1 MMKRASVVKRFG
13 LWAAVSLVIMMMSV
27 LCITS
32 MAAESQPR
40 VLRVAFCEAKGITE
54 KDPDGSRH
62 GLVMDYLNE
71 IAKYT
76 GWAYEFID
84 TTPDAMLKGF
94 AEGEY
99 ELMGGNYYLPG
110 LEAYYAYPDYNIGYS
125 KSVIFARENDDS
137 VQSHNLKSLNGK
149 TIGVYDRAVENVRR
163 LKEYLSMN
171 DLDCTLK
178 YYSYEQLM
186 DGNLY
191 PYLQEGDVDLLLGN
205 SVEHKQGIR
214 AVVSYDS
221 QPYYIVTNVGN
232 QEVLDGLN
240 MAMAKIADSNP
251 DFASERYAANFLNA
265 SSVDIRLTKEEKDY
279 IRQKGS
285 VTVAM
290 PHNFHPLTCEDP
302 DDMHDGLT
310 YDILKEVTE
319 FTGLEFNYVSTD
331 SYIKAMD
338 LVRQGKADI
347 LGFYLGD
354 EADSVK
360 QKMVLT
366 APFASMN
373 SIIVRNKTSGFPGS
387 ELVGAVIEGR
397 ELPKSIRAAEVK
409 SYRNINEALKAVNR
423 GEADFAYGLATYME
437 HEIQKSHFANVVPV
451 TLINDRMDICLAM
464 ARPAD
469 PELLTIMN
477 KAINSIPSG
486 RSAELLDH
494 NMVSAGTGV
503 LSITELIYANPMM
516 FVGILTAIL
525 LILVTVVLW
534 VNRVRVKAAV
544 MQSELKKAEAENRAK
559 GEFLSRMSHELR
571 TPMNAVVGLADL
583 AGMTEGV
590 PENIREMLVKLRA
603 SSHYLLDLINDILD
617 MSRLDSG
624 MLIIASEPFFLE
636 RMLNELRTMME
647 TDANRRGL
655 NYRIETNISHG
666 GVTGDVIRLRQVLT
680 NLLSNAFKFTPEG
693 GSVILRVTEKPDPG
707 EYAAG
712 KPAVGERAVG
722 EYAAGEPAV
731 GERAVGEYAAGERA
745 VGESAA
751 GERADG
757 EHVVC
762 ENASCGSVVYEF
774 QVIDTGVGIDLKD
787 QTRIFDTF
795 EQVGTNYAKSQG
807 TGLGLPISRSI
818 VRLMGGELRVKSE
831 PGHGSEF
838 YFTLTLPVGSPVYD
852 GGSVNETHVG
862 EEMLKEVR
870 ILLAEDN
877 DLNAEIAIQLLELK
891 GAVVSRSENGRL
903 AVERFKESDPGEFQ
917 VILMDIQMPE
927 MNGLEATRA
936 IRAMDRP
943 DAAAIPIIA
952 MTANVFKEDVDA
964 AMEAGMSGF
973 EGKPLDVEHLY
984 LQICRL
990 LGLEAGGLKS
1000 K

>member
-54 KDPDGSRH
+54 KNPDGSRH

-71 IAKYT
+71 IVKYT
-76 GWAYEFID
+76 GWEYEFID

-125 KSVIFARENDDS
+125 KSVIFARENDDT

-178 YYSYEQLM
+178 YYSYEQLV

-191 PYLQEGDVDLLLGN
+191 SYLQEGDVDLLLGN

-290 PHNFHPLTCEDP
+290 PYNFHPLTCEDP

-310 YDILKEVTE
+310 YNILKEVAE

-331 SYIKAMD
+331 SYVKAME

-354 EADSVK
+354 EVGSLK

-373 SIIVRNKTSGFPGS
+373 SIIVRNKASGFPGS

-477 KAINSIPSG
+477 KAINSIPSD

-525 LILVTVVLW
+525 LILVTVILW

-544 MQSELKKAEAENRAK
+544 MQSDLKKAEAESRAK

-624 MLIIASEPFFLE
+624 MLTIASEPFSLE

-655 NYRIETNISHG
+655 NYRIETDISHG

-693 GSVILRVTEKPDPG
+693 GTVILRVTEKPGPG
-707 EYAAG
+707 
-712 KPAVGERAVG
+712 
-722 EYAAGEPAV
+722 
-731 GERAVGEYAAGERA
+731 
-745 VGESAA
+745 
-751 GERADG
+751 
-757 EHVVC
+757 

-807 TGLGLPISRSI
+807 TGLGLPISYSI
-818 VRLMGGELRVKSE
+818 VQLMGGELRVKSE

-852 GGSVNETHVG
+852 GGSVNESHVG

-877 DLNAEIAIQLLELK
+877 DLNAEIALQLLELK
-891 GAVVSRSENGRL
+891 GAVVSRCENGRL

-990 LGLEAGGLKS
+990 LGLEADGLKS
-1000 K
+1000 E

>member
-54 KDPDGSRH
+54 KNPDGSRH

-76 GWAYEFID
+76 GWEYEFID

-125 KSVIFARENDDS
+125 KSVIFARENDDT

-178 YYSYEQLM
+178 YYSYEQLV

-191 PYLQEGDVDLLLGN
+191 SYLQEGDVDLLLGN

-290 PHNFHPLTCEDP
+290 PYNFHPLTCEDP

-310 YDILKEVTE
+310 YDILKEVAE

-331 SYIKAMD
+331 SYVKAME
-338 LVRQGKADI
+338 LVRQGKVDI

-354 EADSVK
+354 EVDSLK

-373 SIIVRNKTSGFPGS
+373 SIIVRNKASGFPGS

-477 KAINSIPSG
+477 KAINSIPSD

-525 LILVTVVLW
+525 LILVTVILW

-544 MQSELKKAEAENRAK
+544 MQSDLKKAEAESRAK

-624 MLIIASEPFFLE
+624 MLTIASEPFSLE

-655 NYRIETNISHG
+655 NYRIETDISHG

-693 GSVILRVTEKPDPG
+693 GTVILRVTEKPGPG
-707 EYAAG
+707 EN
-712 KPAVGERAVG
+712 AVGEQ
-722 EYAAGEPAV
+722 
-731 GERAVGEYAAGERA
+731 
-745 VGESAA
+745 
-751 GERADG
+751 
-757 EHVVC
+757 VVC
-762 ENASCGSVVYEF
+762 ENAPCGSVVYEF

-807 TGLGLPISRSI
+807 TGLGLPISYSI
-818 VRLMGGELRVKSE
+818 VQLMGGELRVKSE

-852 GGSVNETHVG
+852 GGSVNESHVG

-877 DLNAEIAIQLLELK
+877 DLNAEIALQLLELK
-891 GAVVSRSENGRL
+891 GAVVSRCENGRL

-990 LGLEAGGLKS
+990 LGLEADGLKS
-1000 K
+1000 E

>member
-54 KDPDGSRH
+54 KNPDGSRH

-76 GWAYEFID
+76 GWEYEFID

-125 KSVIFARENDDS
+125 KSVIFARENDDT

-178 YYSYEQLM
+178 YYSYEQLV

-191 PYLQEGDVDLLLGN
+191 SYLQEGDVDLLLGN

-290 PHNFHPLTCEDP
+290 PYNFHPLTCEDP

-310 YDILKEVTE
+310 YDILKEVAE

-331 SYIKAMD
+331 SYVKAME
-338 LVRQGKADI
+338 LVRQGKVDI

-354 EADSVK
+354 EVDSLK

-373 SIIVRNKTSGFPGS
+373 SIIVRNKASGFPGS

-423 GEADFAYGLATYME
+423 GETDFAYGLATYME

-477 KAINSIPSG
+477 KAINSIPSD

-516 FVGILTAIL
+516 FVGVLTAIL
-525 LILVTVVLW
+525 LILVTVILW

-544 MQSELKKAEAENRAK
+544 MQSDLKKAEAESRAK

-624 MLIIASEPFFLE
+624 MLTIASEPFSLE

-655 NYRIETNISHG
+655 NYRIETDISHG

-693 GSVILRVTEKPDPG
+693 GTVILRVTEKPGPG
-707 EYAAG
+707 EN
-712 KPAVGERAVG
+712 AVGEQ
-722 EYAAGEPAV
+722 
-731 GERAVGEYAAGERA
+731 
-745 VGESAA
+745 
-751 GERADG
+751 
-757 EHVVC
+757 VVC
-762 ENASCGSVVYEF
+762 ENAPCGSVVYEF

-807 TGLGLPISRSI
+807 TGLGLPISYSI
-818 VRLMGGELRVKSE
+818 VQLMGGELRVKSE

-852 GGSVNETHVG
+852 GGSVNESHVG

-877 DLNAEIAIQLLELK
+877 DLNAEIALQLLELK
-891 GAVVSRSENGRL
+891 GAVVSRCENGRL

-990 LGLEAGGLKS
+990 LGLEADGLKS
-1000 K
+1000 E

>member
-54 KDPDGSRH
+54 KNPDGSRH

-76 GWAYEFID
+76 GWEYEFID

-125 KSVIFARENDDS
+125 KSVIFARENDDT

-178 YYSYEQLM
+178 YYSYEQLV

-191 PYLQEGDVDLLLGN
+191 SYLQEGDVDLLLGN

-290 PHNFHPLTCEDP
+290 PYNFHPLTCEDP

-310 YDILKEVTE
+310 YDILREVAE

-331 SYIKAMD
+331 SYVKAME
-338 LVRQGKADI
+338 LVRQGKVDI

-354 EADSVK
+354 EVDSLK

-373 SIIVRNKTSGFPGS
+373 SIIVRNKASGFPGS

-477 KAINSIPSG
+477 KAINSIPSD

-525 LILVTVVLW
+525 LILVTVILW

-544 MQSELKKAEAENRAK
+544 MQSDLKKAEAESRAK

-624 MLIIASEPFFLE
+624 MLTIASEPFSLE

-655 NYRIETNISHG
+655 NYRIETDISHG

-693 GSVILRVTEKPDPG
+693 GTVILRVTEKPGPG
-707 EYAAG
+707 EN
-712 KPAVGERAVG
+712 AVGEQ
-722 EYAAGEPAV
+722 
-731 GERAVGEYAAGERA
+731 
-745 VGESAA
+745 
-751 GERADG
+751 
-757 EHVVC
+757 VVC
-762 ENASCGSVVYEF
+762 ENAPCGSVVYEF

-807 TGLGLPISRSI
+807 TGLGLPISYSI
-818 VRLMGGELRVKSE
+818 VQLMGGELRVKSE

-838 YFTLTLPVGSPVYD
+838 YFTLTLPVGSHVYD
-852 GGSVNETHVG
+852 GGSVNESHVG

-877 DLNAEIAIQLLELK
+877 DLNAEIALQLLELK
-891 GAVVSRSENGRL
+891 GAVVSRCENGRL

-990 LGLEAGGLKS
+990 LGLEADGLKS
-1000 K
+1000 E

>member
-54 KDPDGSRH
+54 KNPDGSRH

-76 GWAYEFID
+76 GWEYEFID

-110 LEAYYAYPDYNIGYS
+110 LEAYFAYPDYNIGYS
-125 KSVIFARENDDS
+125 KSVIFARENDDT

-178 YYSYEQLM
+178 YYSYEQLV

-191 PYLQEGDVDLLLGN
+191 SYLQEGDVDLLLGN
-205 SVEHKQGIR
+205 SAEHKQGIR

-290 PHNFHPLTCEDP
+290 PYNFHPLTCEDP

-310 YDILKEVTE
+310 YDILKEVAE

-331 SYIKAMD
+331 SYVKAME

-354 EADSVK
+354 EVGSLK

-373 SIIVRNKTSGFPGS
+373 SIIVRNKASGFPGS

-477 KAINSIPSG
+477 KAINSIPSD

-516 FVGILTAIL
+516 VVGILTAIL
-525 LILVTVVLW
+525 LILVTVILW

-544 MQSELKKAEAENRAK
+544 MQSDLKKAEAESRAK

-624 MLIIASEPFFLE
+624 MLTIASEPFSLE

-655 NYRIETNISHG
+655 NYRIETDISHG

-693 GSVILRVTEKPDPG
+693 GTVILRVTEKPGPG
-707 EYAAG
+707 
-712 KPAVGERAVG
+712 
-722 EYAAGEPAV
+722 
-731 GERAVGEYAAGERA
+731 
-745 VGESAA
+745 
-751 GERADG
+751 
-757 EHVVC
+757 

-807 TGLGLPISRSI
+807 TGLGLPISYSI
-818 VRLMGGELRVKSE
+818 VQLMGGELRVKSE

-852 GGSVNETHVG
+852 GGSVNESHVG

-877 DLNAEIAIQLLELK
+877 DLNAEIALQLLELK
-891 GAVVSRSENGRL
+891 GAVVSRCENGRL

-990 LGLEAGGLKS
+990 LGLEADGLKS
-1000 K
+1000 E

>member
-1 MMKRASVVKRFG
+1 
-13 LWAAVSLVIMMMSV
+13 MMMSV

-54 KDPDGSRH
+54 KNPDGSRH

-76 GWAYEFID
+76 GWEYEFID

-125 KSVIFARENDDS
+125 KSVIFARENDDT

-178 YYSYEQLM
+178 YYSYEQLV

-191 PYLQEGDVDLLLGN
+191 SYLQEGDVDLLLGN

-290 PHNFHPLTCEDP
+290 PYNFHPLTCEDP

-310 YDILKEVTE
+310 YDILKEVAE

-331 SYIKAMD
+331 SYVKAME
-338 LVRQGKADI
+338 LVRQGKVDI

-354 EADSVK
+354 EVDSLK

-373 SIIVRNKTSGFPGS
+373 SIIVRNKASGFPGS

-477 KAINSIPSG
+477 KAINSIPSD

-525 LILVTVVLW
+525 LILVTVILW

-544 MQSELKKAEAENRAK
+544 MQSDLKKAEAESRAK

-624 MLIIASEPFFLE
+624 MLTIASEPFSLE

-655 NYRIETNISHG
+655 NYRIETDISHG

-693 GSVILRVTEKPDPG
+693 GTVILRVTEKPGPG
-707 EYAAG
+707 EN
-712 KPAVGERAVG
+712 AVGEQ
-722 EYAAGEPAV
+722 
-731 GERAVGEYAAGERA
+731 
-745 VGESAA
+745 
-751 GERADG
+751 
-757 EHVVC
+757 VVC
-762 ENASCGSVVYEF
+762 ENAPCGSVVYEF

-787 QTRIFDTF
+787 QPRIFDTF

-807 TGLGLPISRSI
+807 TGLGLPISYSI
-818 VRLMGGELRVKSE
+818 VQLMGGELRVKSE

-852 GGSVNETHVG
+852 GGSVNESHVG

-877 DLNAEIAIQLLELK
+877 DLNAEIALQLLELK
-891 GAVVSRSENGRL
+891 GAVVSRCENGRL

-990 LGLEAGGLKS
+990 LGLEADGLKS
-1000 K
+1000 E

>member
-54 KDPDGSRH
+54 KNPDGSRH

-76 GWAYEFID
+76 GWEYEFID

-125 KSVIFARENDDS
+125 KSVIFARENDDT

-178 YYSYEQLM
+178 YYSYEQLV

-191 PYLQEGDVDLLLGN
+191 SYLQEGDVDLLLGN

-290 PHNFHPLTCEDP
+290 PYNFHPLTCEDP

-310 YDILKEVTE
+310 YDILKEVAE

-331 SYIKAMD
+331 SYVKAME
-338 LVRQGKADI
+338 LVRQGKVDI

-354 EADSVK
+354 EVDSLK

-373 SIIVRNKTSGFPGS
+373 SIIVRNKASGFPGS

-477 KAINSIPSG
+477 KAINSIPSD

-516 FVGILTAIL
+516 FVGGVTAIL
-525 LILVTVVLW
+525 LILVTVILW

-544 MQSELKKAEAENRAK
+544 MQSDLKKAEAESRAK

-624 MLIIASEPFFLE
+624 MLTIASEPFSLE

-655 NYRIETNISHG
+655 NYRIETDISHG

-693 GSVILRVTEKPDPG
+693 GTVILRVTEKPGPG
-707 EYAAG
+707 EN
-712 KPAVGERAVG
+712 
-722 EYAAGEPAV
+722 
-731 GERAVGEYAAGERA
+731 A
-745 VGESAA
+745 VGESAV
-751 GERADG
+751 GEQ
-757 EHVVC
+757 VVC
-762 ENASCGSVVYEF
+762 ENAPCRSVVYEF

-807 TGLGLPISRSI
+807 TGLGLPISYSI
-818 VRLMGGELRVKSE
+818 VQLMGGELRVKSE

-838 YFTLTLPVGSPVYD
+838 YFTLTLPVGSPVFD
-852 GGSVNETHVG
+852 GGSVNESYVG

-877 DLNAEIAIQLLELK
+877 DLNAEIALQLLELK
-891 GAVVSRSENGRL
+891 GAVVSRCENGRL

-990 LGLEAGGLKS
+990 LGLEADGLKS
-1000 K
+1000 E

>member
-1 MMKRASVVKRFG
+1 MKRASVVKRFG

-54 KDPDGSRH
+54 KNPDGSRH

-76 GWAYEFID
+76 GWEYEFID

-125 KSVIFARENDDS
+125 KSVIFARENDDT

-178 YYSYEQLM
+178 YYSYEQLV

-191 PYLQEGDVDLLLGN
+191 SYLQEGDVDLLLGN

-290 PHNFHPLTCEDP
+290 PYNFHPLTCEDP

-310 YDILKEVTE
+310 YDILKEVAE

-331 SYIKAMD
+331 SYVKAME
-338 LVRQGKADI
+338 LVRQGKVDI

-354 EADSVK
+354 EVDSLK

-373 SIIVRNKTSGFPGS
+373 SIIVRNKASGFPGS

-477 KAINSIPSG
+477 KAINSIPSD

-525 LILVTVVLW
+525 LILVTVILW

-544 MQSELKKAEAENRAK
+544 MQSDLKKAEAESRAK

-624 MLIIASEPFFLE
+624 MLTIASEPFSLE

-655 NYRIETNISHG
+655 NYRIETDISHG

-693 GSVILRVTEKPDPG
+693 GTVILRVTEKPGPG
-707 EYAAG
+707 EN
-712 KPAVGERAVG
+712 AVGEQ
-722 EYAAGEPAV
+722 
-731 GERAVGEYAAGERA
+731 
-745 VGESAA
+745 
-751 GERADG
+751 
-757 EHVVC
+757 VVC
-762 ENASCGSVVYEF
+762 ENAPCGSVVYEF

-807 TGLGLPISRSI
+807 TGLGLPISYSI
-818 VRLMGGELRVKSE
+818 VQLMGGELRVKSE

-852 GGSVNETHVG
+852 GGSVNESHVG

-877 DLNAEIAIQLLELK
+877 DLNAEIALQLLELK
-891 GAVVSRSENGRL
+891 GAVVSRCENGRL

-990 LGLEAGGLKS
+990 LGLEADRLKS
-1000 K
+1000 E

>member
-1 MMKRASVVKRFG
+1 
-13 LWAAVSLVIMMMSV
+13 MMMSV

-54 KDPDGSRH
+54 KNPDGSRH

-76 GWAYEFID
+76 GWEYEFID

-125 KSVIFARENDDS
+125 KSVIFARENDDT

-178 YYSYEQLM
+178 YYSYEQLV

-191 PYLQEGDVDLLLGN
+191 SYLQEGDVDLLLGN

-290 PHNFHPLTCEDP
+290 PYNFHPLTCEDP

-310 YDILKEVTE
+310 YDILKEVAE

-331 SYIKAMD
+331 SYVKAME

-354 EADSVK
+354 EVDSLK

-373 SIIVRNKTSGFPGS
+373 SIIVRNKASGFPGS

-477 KAINSIPSG
+477 KAINSIPSD

-516 FVGILTAIL
+516 FVGVLTAIL
-525 LILVTVVLW
+525 LILVTVILW

-544 MQSELKKAEAENRAK
+544 MQSDLKKAEAESRAK

-624 MLIIASEPFFLE
+624 MLTIASEPFSLE

-655 NYRIETNISHG
+655 NYRIETDISHG

-693 GSVILRVTEKPDPG
+693 GTVILRVTEKPGPG
-707 EYAAG
+707 EN
-712 KPAVGERAVG
+712 AVGEQ
-722 EYAAGEPAV
+722 
-731 GERAVGEYAAGERA
+731 
-745 VGESAA
+745 
-751 GERADG
+751 
-757 EHVVC
+757 VVC
-762 ENASCGSVVYEF
+762 ENAPCGSVVYEF

-807 TGLGLPISRSI
+807 TGLGLPISYSI
-818 VRLMGGELRVKSE
+818 VQLMGGELRVKSE

-852 GGSVNETHVG
+852 GGSVNESHVG

-877 DLNAEIAIQLLELK
+877 DLNAEIALQLLELK
-891 GAVVSRSENGRL
+891 GAVVSRCENGRL

-990 LGLEAGGLKS
+990 LGLEADGLKS
-1000 K
+1000 E

>member
-544 MQSELKKAEAENRAK
+544 MQSELKKAEAESRAK

-624 MLIIASEPFFLE
+624 MLTIASEPFFLE

-707 EYAAG
+707 EYVAG
-712 KPAVGERAVG
+712 K
-722 EYAAGEPAV
+722 PAV

-852 GGSVNETHVG
+852 GGSVNETHVK

>member
-13 LWAAVSLVIMMMSV
+13 LWAAVSLVIMSV

-54 KDPDGSRH
+54 KNPDGSRH

-76 GWAYEFID
+76 GWEYEFID

-125 KSVIFARENDDS
+125 KSVIFARENDDT

-178 YYSYEQLM
+178 YYSYEQLV

-191 PYLQEGDVDLLLGN
+191 SYLQEGDVDLLLGN

-290 PHNFHPLTCEDP
+290 PYNFHPLTCEDP

-310 YDILKEVTE
+310 YDILKEVAE

-331 SYIKAMD
+331 SYVKAME
-338 LVRQGKADI
+338 LVRQGKVDI

-354 EADSVK
+354 EVDPLK

-373 SIIVRNKTSGFPGS
+373 SIIVRNKASGFPGS

-477 KAINSIPSG
+477 KAINSIPSD

-516 FVGILTAIL
+516 FVGGLTAIL
-525 LILVTVVLW
+525 LILVTVILW

-544 MQSELKKAEAENRAK
+544 MQSDLKKAEAESRAK

-624 MLIIASEPFFLE
+624 MLTIASEPFSLE

-655 NYRIETNISHG
+655 NYRIETDISHG

-693 GSVILRVTEKPDPG
+693 GTVILRVTEKPGPG
-707 EYAAG
+707 EN
-712 KPAVGERAVG
+712 
-722 EYAAGEPAV
+722 
-731 GERAVGEYAAGERA
+731 A
-745 VGESAA
+745 VGESAV
-751 GERADG
+751 GEQ
-757 EHVVC
+757 VVC
-762 ENASCGSVVYEF
+762 ENAPCRSVVYEF

-807 TGLGLPISRSI
+807 TGLGLPISYSI
-818 VRLMGGELRVKSE
+818 VQLMGGELRVKSE

-838 YFTLTLPVGSPVYD
+838 YFTLTLPVGSPVFD
-852 GGSVNETHVG
+852 GGSVNESHVG

-877 DLNAEIAIQLLELK
+877 DLNAEIALQLLELK
-891 GAVVSRSENGRL
+891 GAVVSRCENGRL
-903 AVERFKESDPGEFQ
+903 AVERFKERDPGEFQ

-990 LGLEAGGLKS
+990 LGLEADGLKS
-1000 K
+1000 E

>member
-54 KDPDGSRH
+54 KNPDGSRH

-76 GWAYEFID
+76 GWEYEFID

-125 KSVIFARENDDS
+125 KSVIFARENDDT

-178 YYSYEQLM
+178 YYSYEQLV

-191 PYLQEGDVDLLLGN
+191 SYLQEGDVDLLLGN

-290 PHNFHPLTCEDP
+290 PYNFHPLTCEDP

-310 YDILKEVTE
+310 YDILREVAE

-331 SYIKAMD
+331 SYVKAME
-338 LVRQGKADI
+338 LVRQGKVDI

-354 EADSVK
+354 EVDSLK

-373 SIIVRNKTSGFPGS
+373 SIIVRNKASGFPGS

-477 KAINSIPSG
+477 KAINSIPSD

-525 LILVTVVLW
+525 LILVTVILW

-544 MQSELKKAEAENRAK
+544 MQSDLKKAEAESRAK

-624 MLIIASEPFFLE
+624 MLTIASEPFSLE

-655 NYRIETNISHG
+655 NYRIETDISHG

-693 GSVILRVTEKPDPG
+693 GTVILRVTEKPGPG
-707 EYAAG
+707 EN
-712 KPAVGERAVG
+712 AVGEQ
-722 EYAAGEPAV
+722 
-731 GERAVGEYAAGERA
+731 
-745 VGESAA
+745 
-751 GERADG
+751 
-757 EHVVC
+757 VVC
-762 ENASCGSVVYEF
+762 ENAPCGSVVYEF
-774 QVIDTGVGIDLKD
+774 QVIDTGVGIDLKA

-807 TGLGLPISRSI
+807 TGLGLPISYSI
-818 VRLMGGELRVKSE
+818 VQLMGGELRVKSE

-852 GGSVNETHVG
+852 GGSVNESHVG

-877 DLNAEIAIQLLELK
+877 DLNAEIALQLLELK
-891 GAVVSRSENGRL
+891 GAVVSRCENGRL

-990 LGLEAGGLKS
+990 LGLEADGLKS
-1000 K
+1000 E

>member
-54 KDPDGSRH
+54 KNPDGSRH

-76 GWAYEFID
+76 GWEYEFID

-110 LEAYYAYPDYNIGYS
+110 LEAYFAYPDYNIGYS
-125 KSVIFARENDDS
+125 KSVIFARENDDT

-178 YYSYEQLM
+178 YYSYEQLV

-191 PYLQEGDVDLLLGN
+191 SYLQEGDVDLLLGN

-265 SSVDIRLTKEEKDY
+265 SSVDILLTKEEKDY
-279 IRQKGS
+279 IWQKGS

-290 PHNFHPLTCEDP
+290 PYNFHPLTCEDP

-310 YDILKEVTE
+310 YDILKEVAE

-331 SYIKAMD
+331 SYVKAME

-354 EADSVK
+354 EVGSLK

-373 SIIVRNKTSGFPGS
+373 SIIVRNKASGFPGS

-477 KAINSIPSG
+477 KAINSIPSD

-525 LILVTVVLW
+525 LILVTVILW

-544 MQSELKKAEAENRAK
+544 MQSDLKKAEAESRAK

-624 MLIIASEPFFLE
+624 MLTIASEPFSLE

-655 NYRIETNISHG
+655 NYRIETDISHG

-693 GSVILRVTEKPDPG
+693 GTVILRVTEKPGPG
-707 EYAAG
+707 
-712 KPAVGERAVG
+712 
-722 EYAAGEPAV
+722 
-731 GERAVGEYAAGERA
+731 
-745 VGESAA
+745 
-751 GERADG
+751 
-757 EHVVC
+757 

-807 TGLGLPISRSI
+807 TGLGLPISYSI
-818 VRLMGGELRVKSE
+818 VQLMGGELRVKSE

-852 GGSVNETHVG
+852 GGSVNESHVG

-877 DLNAEIAIQLLELK
+877 DLNAEIALQLLELK
-891 GAVVSRSENGRL
+891 GAVVSRCENGRL

-990 LGLEAGGLKS
+990 LGLEADGLKS
-1000 K
+1000 E

>member
-1 MMKRASVVKRFG
+1 
-13 LWAAVSLVIMMMSV
+13 MMMSV

-54 KDPDGSRH
+54 KNPDGSRH

-76 GWAYEFID
+76 GWEYEFID

-125 KSVIFARENDDS
+125 KSVIFARENDDT

-178 YYSYEQLM
+178 YYSYEQLV

-191 PYLQEGDVDLLLGN
+191 SYLQEGDVDLLLGN

-290 PHNFHPLTCEDP
+290 PYNFHPLTCEDP

-310 YDILKEVTE
+310 YDILKEVAE

-331 SYIKAMD
+331 SYVKAME
-338 LVRQGKADI
+338 LVRQGKVDI

-354 EADSVK
+354 EVDSLK

-373 SIIVRNKTSGFPGS
+373 SIIVRNKASGFPGS

-477 KAINSIPSG
+477 KAINSIPSD

-525 LILVTVVLW
+525 LILVTVILW

-544 MQSELKKAEAENRAK
+544 MQSDLKKAEAESRAK

-624 MLIIASEPFFLE
+624 MLTIASEPFSLE

-655 NYRIETNISHG
+655 NYRIETDISHG

-693 GSVILRVTEKPDPG
+693 GTVILRVTEKPGPG
-707 EYAAG
+707 EN
-712 KPAVGERAVG
+712 AVGEQ
-722 EYAAGEPAV
+722 
-731 GERAVGEYAAGERA
+731 
-745 VGESAA
+745 
-751 GERADG
+751 
-757 EHVVC
+757 VVC
-762 ENASCGSVVYEF
+762 ENAPCGSVVYEF

-807 TGLGLPISRSI
+807 TGLGLPISYSI
-818 VRLMGGELRVKSE
+818 VQLMGGELRVKSE

-852 GGSVNETHVG
+852 GGSVNESHVG

-877 DLNAEIAIQLLELK
+877 DLNAEIALQLLELK
-891 GAVVSRSENGRL
+891 GAVVSRCENGRL

-990 LGLEAGGLKS
+990 LGLEADGLKS
-1000 K
+1000 E

>member
-1 MMKRASVVKRFG
+1 MMKRTLVVKRFG
-13 LWAAVSLVIMMMSV
+13 LWAAVSLVIMIMSA

-32 MAAESQPR
+32 MAAERQPR

-62 GLVMDYLNE
+62 GLVVDYLNE

-76 GWAYEFID
+76 GWEYEYID
-84 TTPDAMLKGF
+84 TTPEAMLKGF

-110 LEAYYAYPDYNIGYS
+110 LEEYYAYPDYNIGYS
-125 KSVIFARENDDS
+125 KSVIFACENDDS

-149 TIGVYDRAVENVRR
+149 TIGVYDRAVENIRR
-163 LKEYLSMN
+163 LKEYLSIN
-171 DLDCTLK
+171 DLDCTLI

-191 PYLQEGDVDLLLGN
+191 PYLKAGEVDLLLGN
-205 SVEHKQGIR
+205 SVEQKQGIR

-251 DFASERYAANFLNA
+251 DFAAERYAANFLKA
-265 SSVDIRLTKEEKDY
+265 SSVDIRLTKEETEY
-279 IRQKGS
+279 IRQKGI

-302 DDMHDGLT
+302 NDMHDGLT

-319 FTGLEFNYVSTD
+319 FTGLEFNYISTD

-338 LVRQGKADI
+338 LVRLGKADI

-354 EADSVK
+354 EADSLN

-373 SIIVRNKTSGFPGS
+373 CIIVRNKASSFPGS
-387 ELVGAVIEGR
+387 ELEGAVIEGR
-397 ELPKSIRAAEVK
+397 GLPKSIQVAEVK

-451 TLINDRMDICLAM
+451 TLINDRMDICFAM

-477 KAINSIPSG
+477 KAINRISSD
-486 RSAELLDH
+486 RRAELLDH
-494 NMVSAGTGV
+494 NTVSVGTAEF
-503 LSITELIYANPMM
+503 SIMELIYANPMM

-534 VNRVRVKAAV
+534 VNRVQVKAAV
-544 MQSELKKAEAENRAK
+544 MQSNLKKAEAESRAK

-624 MLIIASEPFFLE
+624 MLTIASEPFSLE

-655 NYRIETNISHG
+655 NYQIETDISHG
-666 GVTGDVIRLRQVLT
+666 EVTGDVIRLRQVLT

-693 GSVILRVTEKPDPG
+693 GTVILRVTEKPGTD
-707 EYAAG
+707 EHASC
-712 KPAVGERAVG
+712 
-722 EYAAGEPAV
+722 
-731 GERAVGEYAAGERA
+731 
-745 VGESAA
+745 ESA
-751 GERADG
+751 
-757 EHVVC
+757 
-762 ENASCGSVVYEF
+762 VYEF
-774 QVIDTGVGIDLKD
+774 RVIDTGVGIDLKD

-807 TGLGLPISRSI
+807 TGLGLPISHSI
-818 VRLMGGELRVKSE
+818 VQLMGGELRVKSE

-838 YFTLTLPVGSPVYD
+838 NFTLTLPVGSPVYD
-852 GGSVNETHVG
+852 GVSVNEPHVG
-862 EEMLKEVR
+862 EELLKEVR

-903 AVERFKESDPGEFQ
+903 AVERFKGSDPGEFQ

-943 DAAAIPIIA
+943 DAAAVPIIA

-1000 K
+1000 E